1 MQTTKTHHNR
11 NLDYQAPLINRYL
24 VGIVSLHMKNIL
36 LLLALTLLTACS
48 TPQPPKPPTA
58 EIPLQKPVTPIPP
71 APIQTEV
78 QSEVPALNREGNLY
92 GLGPWLNS
100 EPIGSLEDLKGR
112 VVLVKFWT
120 FACVNCIHTLPHVQ
134 NWHEKYA
141 DEGLSILGIHSPEFA
156 YERKL
161 ENVQASA
168 EEYGLTFPIALD
180 NDFKTWRS
188 FNNRYWPAFYL
199 LDTHGNVVY
208 KHFGQGDYEATEQ
221 KIQALLK
228 TVSPEFK
235 EVENTVIEKTIL
247 TPNPSPKVEA
257 PTRL

>member
-1 MQTTKTHHNR
+1 MKK
-11 NLDYQAPLINRYL
+11 LFFIFALL
-24 VGIVSLHMKNIL
+24 SLTSCLPQEQNS
-36 LLLALTLLTACS
+36 ALPSTA
-48 TPQPPKPPTA
+48 PPTA
-58 EIPLQKPVTPIPP
+58 PIIDVQS

-78 QSEVPALNREGNLY
+78 KAEAPALTREGNLY
-92 GLGPWLNS
+92 GLGPWINS
-100 EPIGSLEDLKGR
+100 EPIGALEDLKGR

-134 NWHEKYA
+134 KWHEQYE
-141 DEGLSILGIHSPEFA
+141 DQGLSILGIHSPEFS

-168 EEYGLTFPIALD
+168 EKYGLTFPIALD

-199 LDTHGNVVY
+199 LDTNGNVVY

-221 KIQALLK
+221 KIQTLLK

-235 EVENTVIEKTIL
+235 TLEN
-247 TPNPSPKVEA
+247 
-257 PTRL
+257 

>member
-1 MQTTKTHHNR
+1 
-11 NLDYQAPLINRYL
+11 
-24 VGIVSLHMKNIL
+24 MKNIL
-36 LLLALTLLTACS
+36 LLLALISLSGCGLQAEPKSNAPTS
-48 TPQPPKPPTA
+48 PKEISPPKI
-58 EIPLQKPVTPIPP
+58 EP

-78 QSEVPALNREGNLY
+78 QAEAPALTREGNLY
-92 GLGPWLNS
+92 GLGPWINS
-100 EPIGSLEDLKGR
+100 QPIGSLEDLKGR

-134 NWHEKYA
+134 SWHEQYE
-141 DEGLSILGIHSPEFA
+141 DQGLTILGIHSPEFA

-228 TVSPEFK
+228 TVAPEFK
-235 EVENTVIEKTIL
+235 TLEN
-247 TPNPSPKVEA
+247 
-257 PTRL
+257 